1 MKTQSR
7 FRCETAVLIVL
18 ALGCGL
24 VWSQAST
31 ETDQSSLIK
40 VSIAMKVTTVPP
52 GQYPAA
58 ILKILNVS
66 KSNNIG
72 FTLREWNYHVH
83 VIGAIGEPPKTEY
96 YRHLV
101 GDSRPG
107 DGPFLGDHSIPQLQ
121 VPPGGSD
128 HWGIGLSSYYD
139 LSVPGKYSVY
149 LEVRDDS
156 GVWLRTN
163 TVQFEIQPPAH

>member
-24 VWSQAST
+24 IWPQAST

-40 VSIAMKVTTVPP
+40 VSIAKNVSTAPP
-52 GQYPAA
+52 SEAA
-58 ILKILNVS
+58 VVILKILNVT

-72 FTLREWNYHVH
+72 FTLREWNYRVH
-83 VIGAIGEPPKTEY
+83 VLGANGEPPKTEY

-101 GDSRPG
+101 GDFRPG
-107 DGPFLGDHSIPQLQ
+107 DGPFLKDHSIPQLQ

-128 HWGIGLSSYYD
+128 HWPIGLGRYYD

-149 LEVRDDS
+149 LDVRDDS

-163 TVQFEIQPPAH
+163 TVEFEIQRPGK